1 MIYDVFTMTSG
12 SAEIT
17 VYKWVP
23 DDACAAVLISHGAVE
38 HARRYDG
45 FARFLASHGFAVY
58 ANDHRGHGRTAGLPE
73 NVAYLGETGGGF
85 LQMVEDMHCLTLR
98 IKSDLPGLPV
108 FLLGHSMG
116 SLIARVYA
124 AKYGSELAGVILT
137 GTGRVSPELIA
148 LGRGIAKTIT
158 ALYGRRHRSP
168 LCHQLVFGTLNRP
181 FKGGTGCEFI
191 STDDAVIKAYA
202 ADEYCGSTVTAAFTD
217 ELLYGTRLAF
227 CKETFENTPKDL
239 PLFIGAGE
247 FDTMGGPGLKQVKKD
262 VSDYRRAGIADL
274 EFHIYEGMRHEILNE
289 KDKQRVYDDILAWL
303 KKRVVKS

>member
-1 MIYDVFTMTSG
+1 MPSPTPLSRR
-12 SAEIT
+12 ERL
-17 VYKWVP
+17 
-23 DDACAAVLISHGAVE
+23 AVLALLLLAGA
-38 HARRYDG
+38 
-45 FARFLASHGFAVY
+45 
-58 ANDHRGHGRTAGLPE
+58 
-73 NVAYLGETGGGF
+73 
-85 LQMVEDMHCLTLR
+85 LR
-98 IKSDLPGLPV
+98 MGWPGLSQFRLDEAHIASLALGIVEGREFPLWGTQSSV
-108 FLLGHSMG
+108 GVYLPPLADYLYALPLVLWKSPLSAVLFTGLLN
-116 SLIARVYA
+116 
-124 AKYGSELAGVILT
+124 LAGVVLT
-137 GTGRVSPELIA
+137 GTGRVSPALIA
-148 LGRGIAKTIT
+148 LGRGIAKAIT